1 MRDNRPMKAL
11 GTILLIIAAAAG
23 LAIFIALD
31 AGYLL
36 PRVPS
41 FIRVAGGAFL
51 GVMCFGGGVRL
62 RNWLSAKTNRN
73 PPTSES

>member
-1 MRDNRPMKAL
+1 MKAL
-11 GTILLIIAAAAG
+11 GTILLIFASAAG

-41 FIRVAGGAFL
+41 FIRVAGGGFL
-51 GVMCFGGGVRL
+51 GIMCFGGGVKL
-62 RNWLSAKTNRN
+62 RNWLSARTDRNRL
-73 PPTSES
+73 TSE